1 MSKIL
6 NAFDQLILDA
16 SEELSNKL
24 LRSKNTVKWY
34 RVYWRQMQRHLAKNG
49 TIDFN
54 SQIGQQYL
62 LDLFGRFD
70 YSTLSKCNKDIVKIV
85 NVLCEFY
92 DTGTLVSA
100 KERFAVDGAIGVQMK
115 GFISHL
121 QSMRLKP
128 STINEREHY
137 LCRFLFYLKDR
148 NIYAMSEVNK
158 VVILDYLR
166 TLDRLRPSVIHMTLR
181 AIRSFLK
188 YLFEQGQLKADTS
201 ILVPKDKYVKQ
212 ARLPSTY
219 TVDEIQRMI
228 SAIDRSRPCGK
239 RDYAIVLLACRL
251 GMRSSDI
258 AGLKFDSLLWEQC
271 IISFNQYKTGR
282 LLQLPLLVD
291 VGEAIIDYLK
301 YARPNSSEPYVLLT
315 GRSPI
320 GRLYTSSV
328 THSVQKAFLASG
340 VNIQHRRHG
349 PHALRHSL
357 ASLLLEQ
364 NTVMPVITEVLGHEN
379 SASTR
384 YYLCIDLASMKQC
397 ILEVPSVP
405 ITFYEQKGGY
415 FYA

>member
-6 NAFDQLILDA
+6 NTFDRLILDA
-16 SEELSNKL
+16 SEVLSNKL

-34 RVYWRQMQRHLAKNG
+34 RVYWRQMQRQLAKKG
-49 TIDFN
+49 IMDFN

-62 LDLFGRFD
+62 LDSFGMFD

-85 NVLCEFY
+85 NVLCEYY
-92 DTGTLVSA
+92 DTGTLVST
-100 KERFAVDGAIGVQMK
+100 KERFAVDGVIGIQMK
-115 GFISHL
+115 EFISYL
-121 QSMRLKP
+121 ESMRLKP
-128 STINEREHY
+128 STTKEREHY
-137 LCRFLFYLKDR
+137 LGRFLFYLKGQ

-158 VVILDYLR
+158 VVILDYLK
-166 TLDRLRPSVIHMTLR
+166 TLNRLKPSVIHMTLR

-201 ILVPKDKYVKQ
+201 ILVPKDKYIKQ

-219 TVDEIQRMI
+219 NVDEIQRMI

-251 GMRSSDI
+251 GMRASDI
-258 AGLKFDSLLWEQC
+258 GGLKFDSLRWEEC
-271 IISFNQYKTGR
+271 LISFNQYKTER
-282 LLQLPLLVD
+282 LLQLPLLVE

-301 YARPNSSEPYVLLT
+301 YARPKSSEPYVFLT

-328 THSVQKAFLASG
+328 THAVQKAFLASG
-340 VNIQHRRHG
+340 VNVQHRRYG

-384 YYLCIDLASMKQC
+384 YYLRIDLASMKQC
-397 ILEVPSVP
+397 MLDVSSVP
-405 ITFYEQKGGY
+405 VTFYEQKGGY